1 MSAKRPSGRKP
12 VSGQSGTGVLLGVG
26 VGVVVEDGG
35 GVGVVVAVFVG
46 VIDAGSF
53 TAAARALGHS
63 TSYVSKEITRLEKR
77 LGSRLLNRTTRTIS
91 LTDAGRAYYE
101 RCRQIVIDAENAERS
116 INQLQETPSG
126 LLRIN
131 APVSFGSKYLLDVL
145 SQFMHRYPEVKMEV
159 EFNDRLID
167 VVAEGYDAVIRVGE
181 IKDSNLVARK
191 FTSSRGVVVASP
203 DYLKRKGCPKRAE
216 DLMKHDCIA
225 YSLLPTPTQ
234 WDFYKDGVR
243 SSITIDPRVMCN
255 SATIEVAMVMQGI
268 GITRLPLFTCEQ
280 EVASGELQII
290 LDDYDQI
297 KLDVYAVY
305 PHRQYLT
312 AKVRAF
318 VDFVVDAFV

>member
-1 MSAKRPSGRKP
+1 MVKKVAS
-12 VSGQSGTGVLLGVG
+12 TGLL
-26 VGVVVEDGG
+26 DG
-35 GVGVVVAVFVG
+35 VAVFVG
-46 VIDAGSF
+46 VINAGSF
-53 TAAARALGHS
+53 TAAAHALGHS
-63 TSYVSKEITRLEKR
+63 TSYVSKAVTRLEKR

-101 RCRQIVIDAENAERS
+101 RCSQIVIDAENAERS
-116 INQLQETPSG
+116 INQLQEKPSG

-131 APVSFGSKYLLDVL
+131 APGSFGSKYMLDVL
-145 SQFMHRYPEVKMEV
+145 SQFMHRYPEVKLEV

-167 VVAEGYDAVIRVGE
+167 VVAEGYDVVIRVGE

-216 DLMKHDCIA
+216 DLAQHDCIA

-234 WDFYKDGVR
+234 WVFYKDGVR
-243 SSITIDPRVMCN
+243 TSVTVDPRAMCN
-255 SATIEVAMVMQGI
+255 SAEIEVAMAVQGI

-280 EVASGELQII
+280 EVANGDLQII
-290 LDDYDQI
+290 LADYDQL
-297 KLDVYAVY
+297 KYDVYAVY

-318 VDFVVDAFV
+318 VDYVLDAFA

>member
-1 MSAKRPSGRKP
+1 
-12 VSGQSGTGVLLGVG
+12 
-26 VGVVVEDGG
+26 
-35 GVGVVVAVFVG
+35 
-46 VIDAGSF
+46 
-53 TAAARALGHS
+53 
-63 TSYVSKEITRLEKR
+63 LEKR

-101 RCRQIVIDAENAERS
+101 RCSQIVIDAENAERS
-116 INQLQETPSG
+116 INQLQEKPSG

-131 APVSFGSKYLLDVL
+131 APGSFASKDLFDVL
-145 SQFMHRYPEVKMEV
+145 SQFMHRYPSVKLEV
-159 EFNDRLID
+159 ELNDRFID
-167 VVAEGYDAVIRVGE
+167 VIAEGYDVVIRVGE

-191 FTSSRGVVVASP
+191 FTSSKGVVVASP
-203 DYLKRKGCPKRAE
+203 DYLKRKGCPKRVE
-216 DLMKHDCIA
+216 DLTQHDCIA

-234 WDFYKDGVR
+234 WVFYKDGVR
-243 SSITIDPRVMCN
+243 SSVKVEPRAICN
-255 SATIEVAMVMQGI
+255 SAALEVAMVVQGL

-290 LDDYDQI
+290 LEGYDQI
-297 KLDVYAVY
+297 KYDVYAVY